1 MAGDIY
7 SALVL
12 FVMVLEVSMGS
23 EELSTCRAQCAMEAD
38 PALCIDTHCRDMYKH
53 VSRWGKRSGEMSSCQ
68 ALCASVDNPESCME
82 SHCRDMYKHRV
93 SRWGKRT
100 KEDIM
105 RMRVSRFGKRLL
117 SNSGAM
123 LGGLEDSE
131 DHRFDDNVKL
141 TADKEDLVKNVVKSL
156 WKRHKAL
163 NTLRQRVSRFGK
175 REPQPGVGDEGSFGQ
190 GHAWWSISSP
200 KRQFQQMRNYL
211 TRTYGERNDK

>member
-1 MAGDIY
+1 MAGEY

-23 EELSTCRAQCAMEAD
+23 EELSTCRALCAMEAD
-38 PALCIDTHCRDMYKH
+38 PALCIETHCRDMYKH
-53 VSRWGKRSGEMSSCQ
+53 RVSRWGKRSGEMSSCQ
-68 ALCASVDNPESCME
+68 ALCAGVDNPESCME

-105 RMRVSRFGKRLL
+105 RMRVSRFGKRLF

-123 LGGLEDSE
+123 LGGIEDTE
-131 DHRFDDNVKL
+131 DTPDYRFDDKENLVQNV
-141 TADKEDLVKNVVKSL
+141 AKSL

-163 NTLRQRVSRFGK
+163 NTLIQRVSRFGK
-175 REPQPGVGDEGSFGQ
+175 REPQPGIGDEGRYGQ

-200 KRQFQQMRNYL
+200 TRRFQQRLNYL
-211 TRTYGERNDK
+211 TRTYGNDK